1 MLTERY
7 IKIFWLI
14 LTLVTLGLAGLVFAE
29 YRSLKSQ
36 TVQLINLQAQYQ
48 ILNQQLTQTIAA
60 QTVKL
65 KQIELAEKKSAYG
78 LN

>member
-7 IKIFWLI
+7 VKIFWLI
-14 LTLVTLGLAGLVFAE
+14 LAIITLGLALLVFAE
-29 YRSLKSQ
+29 YKSLRLQ

-48 ILNQQLTQTIAA
+48 VLNQQLTQAIAT

-65 KQIELAEKKSAYG
+65 KQIELAEKKSSYG